1 MPHPYRTDTWVVLRE
16 EILRAA
22 YLVQTLNPISQV
34 EAEKQMAAGLAEI
47 TDQSPL
53 ATPNLIGAIPLPA
66 NARFWQWENGF
77 PVFGLNEEEAIKVPA
92 YSSLSARPTRAI
104 PLFEDLTDYT
114 VALQQLSQVAG
125 NTVASDP
132 ATSPQKRIEVCSTT
146 GYSLRI
152 EQ

>member
-1 MPHPYRTDTWVVLRE
+1 MPHPYQTDTWVVLRE
-16 EILRAA
+16 ETLRAA

-77 PVFGLNEEEAIKVPA
+77 RVFGLNEEEAIKAPA
-92 YSSLSARPTRAI
+92 YSSPSARGGGSKSFEKKFI
-104 PLFEDLTDYT
+104 PEQPITICNLRLT
-114 VALQQLSQVAG
+114 G
-125 NTVASDP
+125 IKKG
-132 ATSPQKRIEVCSTT
+132 TSEKRR
-146 GYSLRI
+146 YA
-152 EQ
+152 